1 LALPGTGQCNDHRAL
16 RRALKIERIMRKLL
30 ERRLRGLLS
39 QKDYGQFLQASQ
51 AQSQRE
57 AELWLAKVT
66 NPEKRTL

>member
-1 LALPGTGQCNDHRAL
+1 
-16 RRALKIERIMRKLL
+16 MRKLL